1 MVRDDRLYAFI
12 VARTNSSR
20 ARIRRIRVHK
30 RTLKLL
36 TLLGVVALCAA
47 AYGFYGLTQ
56 QAMHLRIEREN
67 ERLRA
72 ENDRQRRQLNN
83 LNQRIEAVEDNAR
96 RLTELT
102 GATGENKQV
111 EGRGA
116 GGPAVSFDSLPSLG
130 AVEYKTDYLERQL
143 KSYEELLKRRT
154 TVPSIWPVTGELT
167 DGFGGR
173 RNPFGGS
180 SSEFHTGQ
188 DIATLWGTPVVAAAG
203 GTVIFAGWQN
213 GYGQIVIIDHGNG
226 LTTRY
231 GHLSGIDVEVGQQL
245 ARGEQLGRVGSTG
258 RSTGPHLHYEVRIND
273 EPLDP
278 RQYLPGGLE

>member
-20 ARIRRIRVHK
+20 ARIRQIRVHK

-36 TLLGVVALCAA
+36 TVLGLVALSAA
-47 AYGFYGLTQ
+47 LYGFYGLTQ
-56 QAMHLRIEREN
+56 QAIHLRIEREN

-72 ENDRQRRQLNN
+72 ENERQRRQLNN

-96 RLTELT
+96 RLVELS
-102 GATGENKQV
+102 GASSENRTPDT
-111 EGRGA
+111 RGT
-116 GGPAVSFDSLPSLG
+116 GGPEVLLNSLPGLV
-130 AVEYKTDYLERQL
+130 AVEYKTDYLEREL
-143 KSYEELLKRRT
+143 KSYEEVLKRRA
-154 TVPSIWPVTGELT
+154 TVPSIWPVAGELT

-173 RNPFGGS
+173 RNPFGGLG
-180 SSEFHTGQ
+180 SEFHTGQ
-188 DIATLWGTPVVAAAG
+188 DISALFGTPVMAAAQ
-203 GTVIFAGWQN
+203 GTIIFAGWQN

-231 GHLSGIDVEVGQQL
+231 GHLSGIDVELGQQI
-245 ARGEQLGRVGSTG
+245 ARGQQLGRVGSTG

-273 EPLDP
+273 EPVNP
-278 RQYLPGGLE
+278 RQYLPLG

>member
-30 RTLKLL
+30 RTLKVL
-36 TLLGVVALCAA
+36 TVFGIIAVCAA
-47 AYGFYGLTQ
+47 LYGFYGLTQ
-56 QAMHLRIEREN
+56 QVMHLRIEREN
-67 ERLRA
+67 QRLRA
-72 ENDRQRRQLNN
+72 ENERQRMQLNN

-96 RLTELT
+96 RLTEMS
-102 GATGENKQV
+102 GENKQV
-111 EGRGA
+111 ETRGA
-116 GGPAVSFDSLPSLG
+116 GGPEVLLDSLPSLIS
-130 AVEYKTDYLERQL
+130 VEYKTDYLEREL
-143 KSYEELLKRRT
+143 KTYEEVLKRRT
-154 TVPSIWPVTGELT
+154 TVPSIWPVAGELT

-188 DIATLWGTPVVAAAG
+188 DIATLWGTPVVAAAN

-231 GHLSGIDVEVGQQL
+231 GHLSGIDVIVGQVM
-245 ARGEQLGRVGSTG
+245 ARGEQVGRVGSTG

-273 EPLDP
+273 EPVDP
-278 RQYLPGGLE
+278 LQYLPGGIE